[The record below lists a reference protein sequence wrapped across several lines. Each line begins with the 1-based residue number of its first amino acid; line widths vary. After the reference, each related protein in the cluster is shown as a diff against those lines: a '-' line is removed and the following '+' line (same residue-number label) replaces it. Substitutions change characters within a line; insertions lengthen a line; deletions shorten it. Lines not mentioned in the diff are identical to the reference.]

1 MPLIPC
7 KIITAIS
14 AVVEIA
20 LYSREGPLSAIDLAK
35 RLQLPSRHLEPV
47 LNALTRQGILVG
59 VRGPNGGYKTAKE
72 QRAISAYDIFQAIKT
87 IEVDMSTQ
95 SYPGL
100 AGAVVLPALAQ
111 AEQIFASALRR
122 INVEDLVRAATL
134 QILADAKPAHSSEL
148 NDKLAL
154 QSTPLARKPKRVR
167 TDL

>member
-1 MPLIPC
+1 MPLIPY

-47 LNALTRQGILVG
+47 LNALTRKGILVG
-59 VRGPNGGYKTAKE
+59 VRGPNGGYKIAKE
-72 QRAISAYDIFQAIKT
+72 ERAICAHDIFQAVKT

-95 SYPGL
+95 SYSGL

-111 AEQIFASALRR
+111 AEQIFGTALKR
-122 INVEDLVRAATL
+122 ITVEDLVGSATL
-134 QILADAKPAHSSEL
+134 QILANHKPAAKTS
-148 NDKLAL
+148 N
-154 QSTPLARKPKRVR
+154 
-167 TDL
+167 